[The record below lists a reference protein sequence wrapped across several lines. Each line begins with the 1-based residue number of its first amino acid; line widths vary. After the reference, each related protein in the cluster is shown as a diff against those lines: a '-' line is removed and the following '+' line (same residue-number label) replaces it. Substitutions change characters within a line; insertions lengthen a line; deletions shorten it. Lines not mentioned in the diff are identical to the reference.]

1 MNNKQYKMQLSNG
14 VPVKFNTRIIKYDAD
29 FYILP
34 YEIEPTKGK
43 SDFNTS
49 EETLECLSDLTI
61 RLRQLFDGNSESPG
75 FPYWNQYHSKLVE
88 LPDFNLNDFTKT
100 PEMTAKKV
108 IYSLQHIDNNFNS
121 EDWFYE
127 ITQYIDFVIDSFG
140 RFPYGFGMGVFYEDF
155 IRNMIVY
162 LNLFVDMPE
171 DKKIK
176 LKEYFAGYLE
186 LENETDLNLL
196 YDIYQKWLNI
206 FPFDLNSY
214 FGELK
219 EYFSGGVPV
228 FDGGFVR
235 NKYSGALE
243 VSIHNNDS
251 LIVFLLNITNEL
263 LTKINGVVL
272 YENGLITDTNKL
284 KMELVINNRKLEL
297 KYGYKIDSNSDQEKF
312 RVMIEKWFE
321 DEKKFI
327 DEIKPLIKNDSLSIK
342 EKNDT
347 KEIEVTKTRLSHS
360 YISLICF
367 YQGISINN
375 KNGKSVLDKFGG
387 VGYPRKL
394 VEKYNLILNR
404 DYRIFG
410 KGSETENS
418 NRAELARQRTFIEV
432 IKFLKFNKVDSTEAE
447 NDFNELQKYM

>member
-14 VPVKFNTRIIKYDAD
+14 VPEEFNTRIIKYDAN

-34 YEIEPTKGK
+34 FEIEPTKGK

-61 RLRQLFDGNSESPG
+61 RLRKLFDGNSESPG

-88 LPDFNLNDFTKT
+88 LPDFNLNDFIKT

-108 IYSLQHIDNNFNS
+108 IYSLQHIDNNLNS
-121 EDWFYE
+121 EDWFNE

-171 DKKIK
+171 EKKIK

-186 LENETDLNLL
+186 LENQTDLNLL
-196 YDIYQKWLNI
+196 YDVYQKWLNI

-284 KMELVINNRKLEL
+284 KVELVINNRKLEL
-297 KYGYKIDSNSDQEKF
+297 KFGYNIDSNSDQEKF

-321 DEKKFI
+321 DEKRFI
-327 DEIKPLIKNDSLSIK
+327 DEITPYIKKSESIK
-342 EKNDT
+342 GDEINK
-347 KEIEVTKTRLSHS
+347 KEIDLSGFKYNNSH
-360 YISLICF
+360 IALIFF
-367 YQGISINN
+367 YTGKSINS
-375 KNGKSVLDKFGG
+375 KNANSILDNFKIIGNS
-387 VGYPRKL
+387 KNL
-394 VEKYNLILNR
+394 VEKYNKNLNKE
-404 DYRIFG
+404 YRIYG
-410 KGSETENS
+410 NSSET
-418 NRAELARQRTFIEV
+418 NRSKLAKIKIFNTV
-432 IKFLKFNKVDSTEAE
+432 INFLKSNELNTIEAE
-447 NDFNELQKYM
+447 KDFEEFTKYL